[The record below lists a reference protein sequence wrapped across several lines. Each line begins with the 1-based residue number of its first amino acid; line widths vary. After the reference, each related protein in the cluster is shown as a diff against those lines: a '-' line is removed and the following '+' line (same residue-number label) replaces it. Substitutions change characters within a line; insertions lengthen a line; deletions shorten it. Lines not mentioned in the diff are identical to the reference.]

1 MSLYWK
7 YNLWCEMASPWKTP
21 ISLGSEMRVS
31 VAHTDR
37 VYTLHLRSIA
47 VAGTRGVRLIIL
59 RFVVLYNVKKEIHYQ
74 KNIMRGHDEKIYSKY
89 HAKSAIHAMQILWVW
104 MHQQIKLLQLR
115 RICLAIKSYK
125 HFFEWI
131 WGFFK
136 SKEG

>member
-1 MSLYWK
+1 
-7 YNLWCEMASPWKTP
+7 
-21 ISLGSEMRVS
+21 MRVS

-89 HAKSAIHAMQILWVW
+89 HAKSAIHAMQIL
-104 MHQQIKLLQLR
+104 
-115 RICLAIKSYK
+115 
-125 HFFEWI
+125 
-131 WGFFK
+131 
-136 SKEG
+136 